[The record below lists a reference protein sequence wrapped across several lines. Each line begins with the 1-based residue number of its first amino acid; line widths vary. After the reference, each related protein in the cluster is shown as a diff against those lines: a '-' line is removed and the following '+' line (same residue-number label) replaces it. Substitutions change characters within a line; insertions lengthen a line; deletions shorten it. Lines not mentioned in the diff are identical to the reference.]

1 MIRVSISL
9 PASILMGLSCLSPTV
24 AQPEQ
29 TATIRSAVKEY
40 VHQQHGNQFDPHI
53 LCIRQNGEFASVNY
67 TAGPPGDE
75 IASTMI
81 LARNK
86 GMSGKPWK
94 SAVVTT
100 SDFGH
105 SQKFAATGKTYAE
118 IQTQLQK
125 QKPIYGSCFK

>member
-1 MIRVSISL
+1 MRFSFSITVPIFL
-9 PASILMGLSCLSPTV
+9 FCTCLMPAS
-24 AQPEQ
+24 AQTDQ
-29 TATIRSAVKEY
+29 SATIRSAVKEY

-53 LCIRQNGEFASVNY
+53 ICIRQNGEFASVNY
-67 TAGPPGDE
+67 TAGPHGDE

-86 GMSGKPWK
+86 GMSAKPWK

-105 SQKFAATGKTYAE
+105 SSKFAATGKTYTE

-125 QKPIYGSCFK
+125 QQPIYGSCFK